1 MGPDFHRDLI
11 IELIDF
17 IKATSPLVLVIEKEM
32 PKLEEKRAEILE
44 QLNNESDY
52 EKILKLSSELELLS
66 GKLEEHE
73 LRWLE
78 LQEKLN

>member
-1 MGPDFHRDLI
+1 
-11 IELIDF
+11 
-17 IKATSPLVLVIEKEM
+17 
-32 PKLEEKRAEILE
+32 LEEKRAEILE